1 MTGTLADKVAV
12 VTGGTSGIGFA
23 TARHFAEQGARV
35 FITGRRQDKLDEAVG
50 AIGPA
55 ATGVQGDMSATA
67 DVERLYSIVREQA
80 GRVDV
85 VVANAGGAKHGHL
98 GELTEESIDYT
109 IAVTLKST
117 IFTVQGALPLLLEGA
132 SVILIGS
139 STSLRP
145 TPGMAVYGAAKA
157 AVRNLARSW
166 AHYAKDRKFR
176 VNVLS
181 PGPTDTPGLRRALGD
196 DLDAARATVPLGR
209 TGRPEEVASVA
220 AFLATD
226 ASSFV
231 NGAELFVDGG
241 QAQI

>member
-1 MTGTLADKVAV
+1 MADTMTGKVAV
-12 VTGGTSGIGFA
+12 VTGGTSGIGLA
-23 TARHFAEQGARV
+23 TARHFAAEGARV
-35 FITGRRQDKLDEAVG
+35 FITGRRKEQLDEAVA
-50 AIGPA
+50 AIGPS
-55 ATGVQGDMSATA
+55 ATGVQGDMSVIA
-67 DVERLYSIVREQA
+67 DVETLYATVREQA
-80 GRVDV
+80 GHVDV
-85 VVANAGGAKHGHL
+85 VVANAGDAKKGHL
-98 GELTEESIDYT
+98 GEITEESIDYT

-117 IFTVQGALPLLLEGA
+117 IFTVQGALPLLSEGA

-145 TPGMAVYGAAKA
+145 GPSMAVYGAAKA

-166 AHYAKDRKFR
+166 AQYAKDRKFR

-181 PGPTDTPGLRRALGD
+181 PGPTATPGLKRAVGD
-196 DLDAARATVPLGR
+196 NLDALNALIPIGR
-209 TGRPEEVASVA
+209 TGRPEEIATAA